1 MPAAGFRRFIHA
13 FFPLGPAGHVK
24 AVGPA
29 RALAAM
35 AQDDGGAYLFM
46 LVQEHAFAG
55 DGDACE
61 AAALVASGFGDE
73 DDAGLGLQFRSSG
86 RHSAPRM
93 PHHGRGKRL
102 QRR

>member
-1 MPAAGFRRFIHA
+1 
-13 FFPLGPAGHVK
+13 
-24 AVGPA
+24 
-29 RALAAM
+29 M

-73 DDAGLGLQFRSSG
+73 DDAGLGQARRQVVTQLL
-86 RHSAPRM
+86 SAD
-93 PHHGRGKRL
+93 GRGVRTEVTGFVVFGPGIEDAWAMIGAEFLDEFFHGKSSCPKEWA
-102 QRR
+102 